1 MTKIIIPTCPTC
13 GKTHLMLALHNMHDF
28 PGTYCCSSTCAL
40 ILSIGKNA
48 TKKAFDEHKKHRKE
62 QQRQA
67 DMKAE
72 REEQQW
78 LRRIPL

>member
-1 MTKIIIPTCPTC
+1 MCVNIIDRE
-13 GKTHLMLALHNMHDF
+13 KR
-28 PGTYCCSSTCAL
+28 YQ
-40 ILSIGKNA
+40 
-48 TKKAFDEHKKHRKE
+48 KAFDEHKKHRKE